1 MQFRA
6 QCCDGLRELLFNCKS
21 LTRCVGV
28 NYADISRGY
37 FSSVLFSPG
46 KKHFIWGCGNQ
57 NTTLHSL
64 TLSHMCFLKR
74 KHFSLTTVPFS
85 PGNLGVRD
93 GPGKSF
99 AVFSFGEAWRS
110 VPLSILL
117 TQGHAHAPFLLPA
130 EGCVRSFPLS
140 GRNLV
145 PLGTTEVIQAKLSQG
160 KSYLLIRTDPTL
172 PPLCSTS
179 AIL

>member
-6 QCCDGLRELLFNCKS
+6 QCCDGLRELLFNYKS

-37 FSSVLFSPG
+37 FSSVSFSPG
-46 KKHFIWGCGNQ
+46 KKHFIKGCGNQ

-85 PGNLGVRD
+85 PR
-93 GPGKSF
+93 KS
-99 AVFSFGEAWRS
+99 
-110 VPLSILL
+110 
-117 TQGHAHAPFLLPA
+117 
-130 EGCVRSFPLS
+130 GCVRWARKIICSLLFLVRLGDQSVSQSFSHRRTHAHTHTHPSYCQLKDA
-140 GRNLV
+140 L
-145 PLGTTEVIQAKLSQG
+145 EVSLWLQEPCPS
-160 KSYLLIRTDPTL
+160 RHN
-172 PPLCSTS
+172 
-179 AIL
+179 